1 MQRKVLTG
9 PTLEEVRPVKH
20 DVDVSGGRASGFP
33 VYEQLI
39 DRLLAARESD
49 AQPHA
54 VARHVCA
61 VLSAWAYAG
70 PESVSHMMAR
80 LGLFES
86 RCAQYEVQNPAMLIR
101 SGATLVQSPCG
112 RVALL
117 AYCGSNPFQLTT
129 WATTADLRPPLVS
142 VVGSSEARVHGGFYR
157 NQRATW
163 PAVVGALR
171 DMLEGK
177 PALSDETGTRV
188 GKLEAL
194 FITGHGIG
202 GAMAQL
208 AAYKLATDPHPTYR
222 ALAERLTHVYT
233 FGQPMVGNAAFTRVW
248 TEVDLLRT
256 RVFCHTHGF
265 DIFPHLPPRGATSFR
280 HVGKHFT
287 DVRGTETWAEEAR
300 DEPKQASSPLD
311 MVRAVLPLP
320 NQVGLRRGFER
331 LGRVGVKS
339 VHALLTLL
347 FKDATPYSFYD
358 HLPTHYVVCSQPAGK
373 LTEFG
378 DDF

>member
-1 MQRKVLTG
+1 MQRKVLVG
-9 PTLEEVRPVKH
+9 PTLEDVRPVKH
-20 DVDVSGGRASGFP
+20 DVDLEGRSSGFP
-33 VYEQLI
+33 LYEGLVE
-39 DRLLAARESD
+39 RLLGARAAD

-54 VARHVCA
+54 VARHASA
-61 VLSAWAYAG
+61 VLAAWAYAG
-70 PESVSHMMAR
+70 PESVAHMMAR

-86 RCAQYEVQNPAMLIR
+86 RVAQFEVRNAAMLID
-101 SGATLVQSPCG
+101 SAATLVQSPCG

-117 AYCGSNPFQLTT
+117 AYRGSHPFQLTT
-129 WATTADLRPPLVS
+129 WATTGDLRPPLVP
-142 VVGSSEARVHGGFYR
+142 VAGSAEARVHGGFYR

-177 PALSDETGTRV
+177 ALAGDAGSADV

-222 ALAERLTHVYT
+222 ALADRLTHVYT
-233 FGQPMVGNAAFTRVW
+233 FGQPMVGNAAFSRVW
-248 TEVDLLRT
+248 TEIDLLRT

-265 DIFPHLPPRGATSFR
+265 DVVPHLPPRGATSFR

-287 DVRGTETWAEEAR
+287 DLRGSQAWADEAR

-320 NQVGLRRGFER
+320 NQVGLRHGFER

-339 VHALLTLL
+339 VHALLNLF
-347 FKDATPYSFYD
+347 FKDATPYSFFD